1 MLGPLAAAVMVGE
14 LTPQA
19 VAAGELEVEALVL
32 QNSVDFHKGS
42 ANMARYRTPV
52 ASHLGANRTPVLE
65 HRTQQANNEEG
76 SVDWASA
83 VLPVLL
89 LVQVLV
95 AELVQGQMLAIE
107 QGG

>member
-52 ASHLGANRTPVLE
+52 LE